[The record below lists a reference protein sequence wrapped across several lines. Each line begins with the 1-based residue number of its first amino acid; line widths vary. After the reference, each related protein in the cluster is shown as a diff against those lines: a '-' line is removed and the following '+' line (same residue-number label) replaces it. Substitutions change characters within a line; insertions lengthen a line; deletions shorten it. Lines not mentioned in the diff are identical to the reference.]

1 MGRGNRGGRY
11 ALSTAVCLLL
21 AVGCKTTPEP
31 ETTALLPPPGPI
43 TFVPGATVANLQ
55 IEDARYPNL
64 FAPESY
70 AVWVTSAVASM
81 KRAADEQAGIADMAP
96 GLADTAAL
104 TLENFYV
111 FEVHL
116 ASVFPDAS
124 IAYDVVGLRNLDMFL
139 ATPDGRNVYPVQRIM
154 DTQLNEVMVGALRKY
169 ERTNILVFPKRDLF
183 VNQPVIGEGAPG
195 VRLVVRGFNSTFYFE
210 FPSAVAPVA
219 EGGRFSDSEAV
230 QAVKLGFNELFTRLR
245 ALESH
250 LK

>member
-1 MGRGNRGGRY
+1 MNWGNWGVRL
-11 ALSTAVCLLL
+11 LSAATAFAGFTL
-21 AVGCKTTPEP
+21 GCSTTPEP
-31 ETTALLPPPGPI
+31 DTAVLPPPGPV

-55 IEDARYPNL
+55 VEEARYPNL
-64 FAPESY
+64 FSPESY

-81 KRAADEQAGIADMAP
+81 KLAADEQAGIADMAP
-96 GLADTAAL
+96 GLANTAAL

-111 FEVHL
+111 FEIHL
-116 ASVFPDAS
+116 SSVFPDAS

-154 DTQLNEVMVGALRKY
+154 DTELNEEMVGALRKY

-183 VNQPVIGEGAPG
+183 VNQPVIGEGVPG
-195 VRLVVRGFNSTFYFE
+195 VRLVVQGFHSSFYFE
-210 FPSAVAPVA
+210 FPSAIEPMP
-219 EGGRFSDSEAV
+219 EGGRFSDSQAV
-230 QAVKLGFNELFTRLR
+230 QAVKLGFTELFLRLR

>member
-1 MGRGNRGGRY
+1 MRRGTIAGRLRLGATAATLFAFGCNTTPQPD
-11 ALSTAVCLLL
+11 TAV
-21 AVGCKTTPEP
+21 
-31 ETTALLPPPGPI
+31 LPPPGPV

-55 IEDARYPNL
+55 VEEARYPNL

-81 KRAADEQAGIADMAP
+81 KRAADEQAGIADMPP
-96 GLADTAAL
+96 GLAETAAL
-104 TLENFYV
+104 TLDNFYV

-116 ASVFPDAS
+116 TSIFPDAS

-154 DTQLNEVMVGALRKY
+154 DTQLDEEMVGALRKY

-183 VNQPVIGEGAPG
+183 INQPVIGEGAPG
-195 VRLVVRGFNSTFYFE
+195 VRLVVQGFNSTFYFE
-210 FPSAVAPVA
+210 FPSAIEPAP
-219 EGGRFSDSEAV
+219 ENTRFADSQAV

-250 LK
+250 FK